1 MQEFLKRLSVL
12 IHISGGQP
20 VRESEFFSMTWRN
33 TQRRR
38 SITLCHDRVMIHVKY
53 HKGQQQTGRHK
64 ENIRFLANPV
74 GELLLDYIVYVMPLP
89 QLFLRQQSPKALF
102 SAFLWEKNGK
112 AWTDG
117 QLSRCL
123 KDACTRANI
132 PRLHIANWR
141 QMTVAIVKT
150 KFASQIGLFD
160 AEDDDEDAEEMED
173 DVRAMTRQRNHKTQ
187 TVNRA
192 YANQTGAAFGNV
204 WDGLIRM
211 TLRASTLWQDF
222 WGVGTIL
229 KATKHA
235 KGDPESRLAKRI
247 AMGVYRPRKPWSSEA
262 LLGGLQKLYGN
273 VEVDWQSNE
282 QREALVTIMSWT
294 EQIVAVLPTGAGKS
308 LLFML
313 PCTLP
318 NAGVTVLVVPL
329 VSLYGDMLRRV
340 RAMKIDHLEWQPGED
355 REAALILVSAEAV
368 STKDFM
374 EYARRLIA
382 QQRLDRIVIDE
393 CHLTVIAAEY
403 RPSIIDLTLIRS
415 LRTQF
420 VYLTA
425 TLPPSMRAEFE
436 ERNYLHRPTVI
447 RASSNRANIFYIV
460 RKVDARNGS
469 LLEQGAAEAQD
480 AWCDSGL
487 FDHGRDKI
495 IILCP
500 NV

>member
-1 MQEFLKRLSVL
+1 VQEFLKRLSVL
-12 IHISGGQP
+12 IHVSGGQP

-141 QMTVAIVKT
+141 QMTVAIKT

-192 YANQTGAAFGNV
+192 
-204 WDGLIRM
+204 
-211 TLRASTLWQDF
+211 
-222 WGVGTIL
+222 
-229 KATKHA
+229 
-235 KGDPESRLAKRI
+235 
-247 AMGVYRPRKPWSSEA
+247 
-262 LLGGLQKLYGN
+262 
-273 VEVDWQSNE
+273 
-282 QREALVTIMSWT
+282 
-294 EQIVAVLPTGAGKS
+294 
-308 LLFML
+308 
-313 PCTLP
+313 
-318 NAGVTVLVVPL
+318 
-329 VSLYGDMLRRV
+329 
-340 RAMKIDHLEWQPGED
+340 
-355 REAALILVSAEAV
+355 
-368 STKDFM
+368 
-374 EYARRLIA
+374 
-382 QQRLDRIVIDE
+382 
-393 CHLTVIAAEY
+393 
-403 RPSIIDLTLIRS
+403 
-415 LRTQF
+415 
-420 VYLTA
+420 
-425 TLPPSMRAEFE
+425 
-436 ERNYLHRPTVI
+436 
-447 RASSNRANIFYIV
+447 
-460 RKVDARNGS
+460 
-469 LLEQGAAEAQD
+469 
-480 AWCDSGL
+480 
-487 FDHGRDKI
+487 
-495 IILCP
+495 
-500 NV
+500 